1 MEIRLGYVG
10 LRKAAPLGKPRTWSS
25 CESARGSTQRRA
37 GWVDGE
43 RKESVTEEERR
54 SEQEERR
61 RWQRVV
67 GGCLR
72 L

>member
-1 MEIRLGYVG
+1 M
-10 LRKAAPLGKPRTWSS
+10 
-25 CESARGSTQRRA
+25 
-37 GWVDGE
+37 DGE